1 MYDLESTDQRSVGT
15 LIKLIMDVRKI
26 TPDQLAKNLMVSRY
40 YINDLLQGNINMTLE
55 LARNLSVILKMPI
68 QSFLSKKR

>member
-15 LIKLIMDVRKI
+15 LIKLVMDVRKI

-55 LARNLSVILKMPI
+55 LARNLGVILKMPI